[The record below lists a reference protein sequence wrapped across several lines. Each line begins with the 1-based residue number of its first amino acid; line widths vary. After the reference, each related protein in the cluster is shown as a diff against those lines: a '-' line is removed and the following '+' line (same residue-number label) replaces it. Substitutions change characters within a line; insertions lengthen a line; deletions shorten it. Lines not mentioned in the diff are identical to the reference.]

1 MKNWEFYK
9 EELDKL
15 REELENGNYDAEQAV
30 NELHEKIEI
39 ALEQSFDKGDKSFY
53 EELIKEIEAMKKE
66 FDFYDSEGELDM
78 MFPNRADDDFDDDS
92 MNIFDND

>member
-1 MKNWEFYK
+1 MKNREIYK
-9 EELDKL
+9 EQLDKL

-30 NELHEKIEI
+30 NDLQEKIEI
-39 ALEQSFDKGDKSFY
+39 ALEESFSNGDKSSY

-66 FDFYDSEGELDM
+66 FDFYDREGELDM
-78 MFPNRADDDFDDDS
+78 MFPNRYDDDFDDES